1 MIPGVRAG
9 ISPGVFP
16 TMSVSAVLG
25 TITLPFLTIAGTP
38 ARRQRQLE
46 RTQSVKEA
54 REAAIQDAYDAQD
67 ADKLVTAIFTHVS
80 RLYMQKGKAP
90 YRECGSRYNAELAS
104 AVTAEVL
111 RKLPWLNHPD
121 PLTPYD
127 PTRSKF
133 SHFVNHLARSR
144 HLDLVTKHW
153 NDQSTKRD
161 RENQLPQYEAGSL
174 TDITVVGAISD
185 ERRDVLAEFLATL
198 TPEQQ
203 ELAANLTL
211 APADRS
217 KWRAITR
224 KAATYGHAEPL
235 TAPVASPRP
244 QRDRTWSMRCSAL
257 YKVKAEYGVI
267 TTTAALFKRYGLAAR
282 TQRPDGWQFEPTRN
296 QRFANEWATDGK
308 SWTKKKL
315 TGDDYDQMRDPECRI
330 PLGRS
335 LFTDEN

>member
-1 MIPGVRAG
+1 VYFAG
-9 ISPGVFP
+9 ISPGASP
-16 TMSVSAVLG
+16 TVQTQAILG
-25 TITLPFLTIAGTP
+25 TITLPFPSFAGSP

-46 RTQSVKEA
+46 RTQSVKAA
-54 REAAIQDAYDAQD
+54 REAAIDQAYSEQD
-67 ADKLVTAIFTHVS
+67 ADKLVTAIFIHVS

-90 YRECGSRYNAELAS
+90 YRESGSRYNAELGS
-104 AVTAEVL
+104 TVVSELL
-111 RKLPWLNHPD
+111 RKISWLNHSD
-121 PLTPYD
+121 PLTPFD
-127 PTRSKF
+127 PTRSNF

-144 HLDLVTKHW
+144 HLDLVEKHW
-153 NDQSTKRD
+153 CGQSKRD
-161 RENQLPQYEAGSL
+161 RENQMPEYDAGSL
-174 TDITVVGAISD
+174 KDVTVVGAISD

-198 TPEQQ
+198 TPEQR

-224 KAATYGHAEPL
+224 KAATYGQAEPL
-235 TAPVASPRP
+235 VAAPRP

-257 YKVKAEYGVI
+257 YEVKAEYGVI

-282 TQRPDGWQFEPTRN
+282 TQRADGWRFEPTRN

-315 TGDDYDQMRDPECRI
+315 TGDDYDQRIDPECRI